1 MKLDLKK
8 LQEVERAYEEQ
19 ELPAHTIRLMLSQV
33 LAFGDTS
40 YKLAPNNIQLAI
52 STLKELGI
60 LTEMDVIKP
69 VQQLNS

>member
-8 LQEVERAYEEQ
+8 LQEVERTYEEQ

>member
-1 MKLDLKK
+1 MKVNLKK
-8 LQEVERAYEEQ
+8 LKEIEKEYQEQ
-19 ELPAHTIRLMLSQV
+19 ELPAHTLRLMLSQV

-60 LTEMDVIKP
+60 LTEMDIVKP

>member
-1 MKLDLKK
+1 MKIDLKK
-8 LQEVERAYEEQ
+8 LKEVEKEYEQQ
-19 ELPAHTIRLMLSQV
+19 ELPSYTLRLMLSQV
-33 LAFGDTS
+33 ISFGDTS
-40 YKLAPNNIQLAI
+40 YILAPNNIRLAI